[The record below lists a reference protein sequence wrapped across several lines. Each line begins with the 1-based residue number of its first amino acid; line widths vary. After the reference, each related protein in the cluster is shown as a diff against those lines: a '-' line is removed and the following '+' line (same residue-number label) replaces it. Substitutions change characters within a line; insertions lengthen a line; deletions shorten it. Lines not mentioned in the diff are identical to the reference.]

1 MTSVC
6 KREHLTSQGLLTSPN
21 PGYFMMTSPTDI
33 ALGLRAPMYGFGE
46 GTQQRSLKIES
57 KQTRPIK

>member
-6 KREHLTSQGLLTSPN
+6 KREQTHNLSGSLCEGTDLMTSPN
-21 PGYFMMTSPTDI
+21 PGYFMMTLPTNTI

-46 GTQQRSLKIES
+46 GTS
-57 KQTRPIK
+57 KDP